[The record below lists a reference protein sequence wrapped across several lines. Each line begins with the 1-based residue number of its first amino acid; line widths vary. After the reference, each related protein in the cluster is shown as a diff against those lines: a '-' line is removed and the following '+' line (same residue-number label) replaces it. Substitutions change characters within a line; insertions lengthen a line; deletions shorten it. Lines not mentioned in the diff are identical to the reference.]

1 MLEGTRGVTQ
11 GHAGREPGGARS
23 KLGARGERRAE
34 GRRRAGQ
41 AGSEAS
47 GRLVWLWGVGWGASL
62 PELRRQFALTGYSA
76 PPVKA
81 SAGGG
86 REEGVEVRGEEGWHR
101 SAAVSVQ

>member
-11 GHAGREPGGARS
+11 GHAGRAPGGARAE
-23 KLGARGERRAE
+23 LGAGVTGARRGGG
-34 GRRRAGQ
+34 GRVKPAARHR
-41 AGSEAS
+41 
-47 GRLVWLWGVGWGASL
+47 GRPVWLWGVGWGASL
-62 PELRRQFALTGYSA
+62 SELRRRLALTGYSA
-76 PPVKA
+76 PAVKA